1 MSTLLI
7 LFSISLEM
15 NTINKIRISMTL
27 LKNVIKNESKDVM
40 LLLTKEYQKKDRFK
54 NSWYRYALTYQKLE
68 LIDHLFRQDP
78 KSYRYK
84 VWSIMFEIQ
93 KFPNSLRMMLDLK
106 KITKIEELSLSIIL
120 YLKSYKKNLLKNKN
134 RKRH

>member
-15 NTINKIRISMTL
+15 NTIILIKFKFQCPFLKTL
-27 LKNVIKNESKDVM
+27 LKMKSKDVM
-40 LLLTKEYQKKDRFK
+40 FLLTKEYQKKDCFK

-78 KSYRYK
+78 KSSRYK
-84 VWSIMFEIQ
+84 VWSIMLEIQ
-93 KFPNSLRMMLDLK
+93 KFPNSLRIMLDLK
-106 KITKIEELSLSIIL
+106 KITNIENYPFPLFFT
-120 YLKSYKKNLLKNKN
+120 
-134 RKRH
+134 